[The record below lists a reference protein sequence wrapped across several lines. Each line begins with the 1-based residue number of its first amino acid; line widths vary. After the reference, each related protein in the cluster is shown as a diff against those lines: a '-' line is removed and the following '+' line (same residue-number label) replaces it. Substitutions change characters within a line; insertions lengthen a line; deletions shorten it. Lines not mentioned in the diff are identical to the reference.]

1 MNNFMQFKNENRLI
15 RNQEYM
21 INDFYYLNK
30 YQWLDTSLPMH
41 SESYSDFEKIEY
53 SDANKS
59 KKNEQQYFEQNDLV
73 NTQFMSTRLIQQFLV
88 IGIVFGVVLITLNM
102 IQMNSSENSKMV
114 NGSIK
119 QNHRI
124 SINQEH
130 LLAE

>member
-73 NTQFMSTRLIQQFLV
+73 NTQLMSKRLIQQFLV
-88 IGIVFGVVLITLNM
+88 IGIFFGVVLITLNM

-130 LLAE
+130 LLSE

>member
-41 SESYSDFEKIEY
+41 SESYTDYEKIEY

-73 NTQFMSTRLIQQFLV
+73 NTQFMSKRLIQQFLV

-102 IQMNSSENSKMV
+102 IQMNSSENSKIA

-119 QNHRI
+119 QNQRI